1 MIHYVLVSILI
12 VISTLLIRSG
22 LRNARLLPEQASTQ
36 AQTVDWLFGVHIDLI
51 AFLFSLIGVFLL
63 YSIIVF
69 RKRKGDESDGPY
81 VTGNTRLEMIWTAI
95 PLAVV
100 LYLAFI
106 GAQSLSEL
114 ERRDPDALKVDVIS
128 SQWSWRFDYPAYGI
142 SSPDLVLPV
151 NQQVLLLLQSTDV
164 IHSFWVPEF
173 RVKQDALPGGKEFI
187 RELRITPNETGIYK
201 VRCAELCGTSHYAM
215 VADVVVIEQE
225 EFEDWVAEEQ
235 KGCDLGAELC
245 GQRWATNY
253 GCFSCHSV
261 DGSDLIGPSW
271 LGLASETVQAED
283 GSSSLVDDD
292 YLLEAIVNPNA
303 KIRSGYP
310 AGIMPQ
316 NFAQTLTE
324 QQLEEIIAFIKSLQ

>member
-1 MIHYVLVSILI
+1 MIHYIIVSVLI
-12 VISTLLIRSG
+12 VISTILIRWG
-22 LRNARLLPEQASTQ
+22 LLNIRLLPEQASTQ
-36 AQTVDWLFGVHIDLI
+36 ALTVDWLFGVHIDLI
-51 AFLFSLIGVFLL
+51 AFLFSLIVVFLL

-81 VTGNTRLEMIWTAI
+81 ITGNPKLEMIWTAI

-114 ERRDPDALKVDVIS
+114 ERRDPDALKVDVIA
-128 SQWSWRFDYPAYGI
+128 SQWAWRFEYPAYGI
-142 SSPDLVLPV
+142 ISTELVLPV

-187 RELRITPNETGIYK
+187 RELRINPSELGTYK

-215 VADVVVIEQE
+215 VADVIVVNQPD
-225 EFEDWVAEEQ
+225 FDDWVAESQ

-245 GQRWATNY
+245 GQRWSTNY

-261 DGSDLIGPSW
+261 DGTELVGPSW
-271 LGLASETVQAED
+271 LGLAGSNVQAED
-283 GSSSLVDDD
+283 GNSYLVDDA
-292 YLLEAIVNPNA
+292 YLLESIINPNV
-303 KIRSGYP
+303 KIHSGYP
-310 AGIMPQ
+310 PNVMPQ
-316 NFAQTLTE
+316 NFSEIIPEE
-324 QQLEEIIAFIKSLQ
+324 QLQEIIAYIKSLQ